1 MILRFIRIDRIESE
15 MSVCNNETQSMKKKF
30 IKSIDSMCPCVL
42 FFMRLNFT
50 VGLISFWCFGFHE
63 VSCFAFSSIRSQV
76 SYVQGYFMI

>member
-50 VGLISFWCFGFHE
+50 VGLISFLVFMKCLVLPLVQSGL
-63 VSCFAFSSIRSQV
+63 RSPMYKV
-76 SYVQGYFMI
+76 TS